1 MDTARYLTLFKNK
14 KNVFN
19 YIAFIVI
26 LIYFSTTVLDI
37 NLGHIFAI
45 ILITILLYILANY
58 QANIL
63 VTNNEELEYMMNT
76 LLPQE
81 INYKPEYLYLDAD
94 FIILYDN
101 VKEIFGKHNITNFYR
116 IIKNTDELLKIKYY
130 SQTKAYAPPINP
142 DILLG
147 ETQYKMDQSQYDNA
161 EYSETMLS
169 LSKDLMSDIL
179 NYTNGFIINFNLNP
193 TLEWKFLEFVKRLRF
208 LLKRT
213 YNEIKVNYSKEIRD
227 NMVDTIGF
235 VDLDN
240 SNITDS
246 NFKQYI

>member
-1 MDTARYLTLFKNK
+1 
-14 KNVFN
+14 
-19 YIAFIVI
+19 
-26 LIYFSTTVLDI
+26 
-37 NLGHIFAI
+37 
-45 ILITILLYILANY
+45 
-58 QANIL
+58 
-63 VTNNEELEYMMNT
+63 
-76 LLPQE
+76 
-81 INYKPEYLYLDAD
+81 
-94 FIILYDN
+94 
-101 VKEIFGKHNITNFYR
+101 
-116 IIKNTDELLKIKYY
+116 
-130 SQTKAYAPPINP
+130 
-142 DILLG
+142 
-147 ETQYKMDQSQYDNA
+147 
-161 EYSETMLS
+161 MLS

-179 NYTNGFIINFNLNP
+179 NYTNGFLINFNLNP